1 MNEKSKVVSLR
12 TMEIIENEAADWLA
26 RLDGG
31 NLSAEDRAAL
41 RSWLSQDPEHGRTL
55 KSYASIWVDMDVLLN
70 DSPNIAKTDSL
81 NVFSQLI
88 HTKAAS
94 FALATIV
101 LCAVSVIIWTKNQSV
116 APETSFHVTSVGI
129 QQVERFNDGSTAHI
143 NTDSMIE
150 TEFSD
155 SARIV
160 RLLRGEAMFDVT
172 HDPERP
178 FIVYAGNR
186 AVRAIG
192 TKFVVRLTSDNLI
205 VTVTDG
211 QVQLSKRSKDT
222 KNVMVGEE
230 QEVILVSEGE
240 EVEVSDKTAV
250 PKTKEIQ
257 NDELDRRLSWLKG
270 QLVFNNE
277 RLEQVIQEVS
287 RYIPDKI
294 IIDDP
299 NLRDIRISGRFEVGD
314 TDALLEAIEVSF
326 NVQASHNDD
335 QVIHLSR

>member
-1 MNEKSKVVSLR
+1 MNEKSQVVSLR
-12 TMEIIENEAADWLA
+12 TREIIENEAADWLA

-31 NLSAEDRAAL
+31 NLSAEDRTAL
-41 RSWLSQDPEHGRTL
+41 RSWLSQDPEHGRIL
-55 KSYASIWVDMDVLLN
+55 KSYASIWGDMDILLN
-70 DSPNIAKTDSL
+70 DSPIIEKTDGL
-81 NVFSQLI
+81 NVFSLLL
-88 HTKAAS
+88 HTKVVS
-94 FALATIV
+94 FTLATIF
-101 LCAVSVIIWTKNQSV
+101 LCTISVFIWTTNQPV
-116 APETSFHVTSVGI
+116 TPETSFHVTSVGI
-129 QQVERFNDGSTAHI
+129 QQVERFSDGSTAHI

-178 FIVYAGNR
+178 FIVYAGNS

-192 TKFVVRLTSDNLI
+192 TKFVVRLTSENLI

-211 QVQLSKRSKDT
+211 QVQLSKRTKDT

-230 QEVILVSEGE
+230 QEVILISAGE
-240 EVEVSDKTAV
+240 EVEVSDKIAI

-257 NDELDRRLSWLKG
+257 NDELGRRLSWMKG

-277 RLEQVIQEVS
+277 RLEHVIQEVS

-326 NVQASHNDD
+326 NVQASQNDG